1 MIIFQTLKFSNWFS
15 YGPKEQ
21 VIDLN
26 SNTLTQILGE
36 NGIGKSSIPLIIEE
50 ILYGKNSKGIKKQDL
65 VNREFPKE
73 GIRGEL
79 TFLCG
84 KDRFKIVLKRKSSLS
99 LTVFKNG
106 TDISSH
112 TSSGTYNTIENILG
126 LDFKMFSQLM
136 YQSSTSNLQFLTAT
150 DTTRKKFLISLFK
163 LDHYT
168 NIHEKLKGHV
178 KDAQK
183 EVAAIKGSMNTTQK
197 WITNAQNSPTKS
209 IPLINVP
216 DGPSKEEQER
226 LRELSMTLRDLGAT
240 NKKIQQ
246 NNHYIKATEGVN
258 LIDLQ
263 QVQNPDPEGDRLPE
277 IKTKL
282 AELQAEKKIKQKE
295 LDKHNKLGK
304 TPKCPTCG
312 SDIDTKAHKVHVIKM
327 EKDMERLESKIKD
340 RQADLFTMNSL
351 MDDYNAAQKKYK
363 EFEDNIKHIDKDLP
377 RTILD
382 RNAIQQEFTHLQNT
396 INQKNKEH
404 SRAMQRNEEIKV
416 QNGQIEQT
424 LATIKQYEAEL
435 EELKSKQVDAGSIV
449 ATLEIL
455 KNAFSTSGLL
465 SYKLEYLVQDLERLI
480 NLYLAEFSRGKF
492 NLMFN
497 INGDKLDIS
506 ILKDDGQI
514 DIDTLSSGEL
524 GRVNIS
530 TLLAIRKMMSNI
542 SKTKLNILFLDEIMG
557 VLDAEGK
564 ETLIDLL
571 LRETDLNTFIVSHEW
586 EHPLVP
592 KLSVYSNGEFSEID
606 NGGQ

>member
-21 VIDLN
+21 VIDLD

-79 TFLCG
+79 SFLCES
-84 KDRFKIVLKRKSSLS
+84 DRFKIVLKRKSSLS
-99 LTVFKNG
+99 LTIFKNG

-168 NIHEKLKGHV
+168 NIHEKLKTHV

-209 IPLINVP
+209 IPLINIP

-226 LRELSMTLRDLGAT
+226 LRELSMTLRDLGVT

-246 NNHYIKATEGVN
+246 NNHYIKATEGIN
-258 LIDLQ
+258 LIELQ
-263 QVQNPDPEGDRLPE
+263 QVQNPDPENDRLPE
-277 IKTKL
+277 IKTSL
-282 AELQAEKKIKQKE
+282 AELQAEKKLKQQQ
-295 LDKHNKLGK
+295 LDKHKKLGK

-312 SDIDTKAHKVHVIKM
+312 SSINTLEHKAHVTKM
-327 EKDMERLESKIKD
+327 EKDMGKLESKIKD
-340 RQADLFTMNSL
+340 KQADLYSMNSL
-351 MDDYNAAQKKYK
+351 MDAYNAAQQTYK
-363 EFEDNIKHIDKDLP
+363 EFEDNIKHIDNSLP
-377 RTILD
+377 RQILD

-404 SRAMQRNEEIKV
+404 SRATQRNEEIRV

-424 LATIKQYEAEL
+424 LATIKQYEEEL
-435 EELKSKQVDAGSIV
+435 EELKGKQVDAGSLV
-449 ATLEIL
+449 ANLEIL

-571 LRETDLNTFIVSHEW
+571 LRETELNTFIVSHEW

-592 KLSVYSNGEFSEID
+592 KLSVYNNGEFSEID

>member
-1 MIIFQTLKFSNWFS
+1 MITFQTLKFSNWFS
-15 YGPKEQ
+15 YGPTEQ
-21 VIDLN
+21 VVELD

-65 VNREFPKE
+65 ANRNNAAD

-79 TFLCG
+79 VFIANSSRY
-84 KDRFKIVLKRKSSLS
+84 KVVLKRKSSLS
-99 LTVFKNG
+99 LTLFKDG
-106 TDISSH
+106 KDISSH
-112 TSSGTYNTIENILG
+112 TSSGTYNSIENILG

-150 DTTRKKFLISLFK
+150 DTTRKKFLINLFK
-163 LDHYT
+163 LDNYT
-168 NIHEKLKGHV
+168 NIHEKLKSYV
-178 KDAQK
+178 KETQK
-183 EVAAIKGSMNTTQK
+183 EVAAAKGSIVTTRK
-197 WITNAQNSPTKS
+197 WLTNAQNSPTKT

-216 DGPSKEEQER
+216 EQASKEETER
-226 LRELSMTLRDLGAT
+226 LQELGITLRSLAET

-246 NNHYIKATEGVN
+246 NNHYIKATDGVD
-258 LIDLQ
+258 IMELQ
-263 QVQNPDPEGDRLPE
+263 LVQNPDPEGDKLST
-277 IKTKL
+277 IKTEL
-282 AELQAEKKIKQKE
+282 ADLQAEKKVRDSQ
-295 LDKHNKLGK
+295 LKHHSNLGK

-312 SDIDTKAHKVHVIKM
+312 SDIDTAEHKKHVKKM
-327 EKDMERLESKIKD
+327 EKTIEVLNFQIKD
-340 RQADLFTMNSL
+340 KQADLYTMNSL
-351 MDDYNAAQKKYK
+351 VDDYNAAQKKYK
-363 EFEDNIKHIDKDLP
+363 EFEDNVKHIDNSLP
-377 RTILD
+377 RQILD
-382 RNAIQQEFTHLQNT
+382 RNSIQAELTRLQNT
-396 INQKNKEH
+396 VNQKNKEH
-404 SRAMQRNEEIKV
+404 QRASQRNEEIKV

-424 LATIKQYEAEL
+424 VQTIKQYEAEL
-435 EELKSKQVDAGSIV
+435 KDLEEKHAEIAKVSSS
-449 ATLEIL
+449 LEIL

-465 SYKLEYLVQDLERLI
+465 SYKLEYLVQDLESLI
-480 NLYLAEFSRGKF
+480 NNYLAEFSRGKF

-506 ILKDDGQI
+506 ILRDETQI

-530 TLLAIRKMMSNI
+530 TLLAIRAMMSKI

-557 VLDAEGK
+557 VLDEEGK

-571 LRETDLNTFIVSHEW
+571 LRETELNTFIVSHEW

-592 KLSVYSNGEFSEID
+592 KIAISRNGQYSEIE

>member
-21 VIDLN
+21 VIDLD

-73 GIRGEL
+73 GIRGEVV
-79 TFLCG
+79 FMSG
-84 KDRFKIVLKRKSSLS
+84 EDRYKVVLKRKSTLSLS
-99 LTVFKNG
+99 IFKNG
-106 TDISSH
+106 DDISSH
-112 TSSGTYNTIENILG
+112 TSSGTYGTIEGILG

-163 LDHYT
+163 LDNYT
-168 NIHEKLKGHV
+168 TIHENLKGFV
-178 KDAQK
+178 KEAQK
-183 EVAAIKGSMNTTQK
+183 EVASIKGSINTTQK
-197 WITNAQNSPTKS
+197 WLTNAQKSPTKN

-216 DGPSKEEQER
+216 ELPTQEENER
-226 LRELSMTLRDLGAT
+226 LQELGKTLRDLNET

-246 NNHYIKATEGVN
+246 NNHYIKATDGVN
-258 LIDLQ
+258 LLELQ
-263 QVQNPDPEGDRLPE
+263 QVQNPDSEGDRIPE
-277 IKTKL
+277 IKTEL
-282 AELQAEKKIKQKE
+282 AELQAEKKVKQQQ
-295 LDKHNKLGK
+295 LDKHKKLGK

-312 SDIDTKAHKVHVIKM
+312 SSINTAEHKTHVTKM
-327 EKDMERLESKIKD
+327 EKDMEKLESKIKD
-340 RQADLFTMNSL
+340 KQADLYTMNSL
-351 MDDYNAAQKKYK
+351 MDEYEAAQKKYR
-363 EFEDNIKHIDKDLP
+363 EFEDNLKHIDNSLP
-377 RTILD
+377 RQVLD
-382 RNAIQQEFTHLQNT
+382 RNSIQQELTRLQNT
-396 INQKNKEH
+396 VNQKNKEH
-404 SRAMQRNEEIKV
+404 QRAQQRNEEIKV

-424 LATIKQYEAEL
+424 VATIKKYEEEL
-435 EELKSKQVDAGSIV
+435 EELKVKQQDAGKL
-449 ATLEIL
+449 AANLEIL

-480 NLYLAEFSRGKF
+480 NMYLAEFSRGKF

-592 KLSVYSNGEFSEID
+592 KLSIFNNGEFSEID
-606 NGGQ
+606 NGRQ